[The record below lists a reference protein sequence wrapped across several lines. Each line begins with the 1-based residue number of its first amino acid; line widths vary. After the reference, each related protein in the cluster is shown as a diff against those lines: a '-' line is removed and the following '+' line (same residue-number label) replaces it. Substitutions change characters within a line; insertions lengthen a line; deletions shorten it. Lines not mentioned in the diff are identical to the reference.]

1 MSLFNYDR
9 MKAAA
14 WKRFENRIR
23 RGVNEE
29 EARQVWVRDSISIDS
44 IAKLATWLIDK
55 GISLH
60 FERRDGAVYNEDGKH
75 VAISSALPL
84 DTALVFLLHECGH
97 VLIGSTGASKR
108 YALGYPK
115 ANDPEYNRKFE
126 HRLAVLEEEMEAWH
140 RGQKLAKRLKIAWSI
155 QKSLWD
161 EKRTMCLRSYVNWT
175 MKPSKFT
182 IK

>member
-1 MSLFNYDR
+1 MGLFNHDR

-23 RGVNEE
+23 RGDNEE
-29 EARQVWVRDSISIDS
+29 EARQVWVRDSLSLDS
-44 IAKLATWLIDK
+44 ISKVAVWLNER

-60 FERRDGAVYNEDGKH
+60 FDRRDGAVYSEDGKH

-84 DTALVFLLHECGH
+84 DTALVYLLHECGH

-108 YALGYPK
+108 YAMGYPK
-115 ANDPEYNRKFE
+115 QNDPAYNRKFE

-140 RGQKLAKRLKIAWSI
+140 RGQKLASRLKISWSI
-155 QKSLWD
+155 QKKLWD
-161 EKRTMCLRSYVNWT
+161 EKRLRCLQSYVKWT
-175 MKPSKFT
+175 MKPGKFT
-182 IK
+182 VQ